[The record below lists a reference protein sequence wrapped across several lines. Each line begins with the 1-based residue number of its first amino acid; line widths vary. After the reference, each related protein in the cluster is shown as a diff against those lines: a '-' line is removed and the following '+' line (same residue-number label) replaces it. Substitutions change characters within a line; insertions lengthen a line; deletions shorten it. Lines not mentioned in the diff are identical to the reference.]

1 MQTQRKVHVRAYKT
15 TGHIGRKIQHAA
27 DIQARIQLLDAELKE
42 LRTEFLA
49 HMEATGLDRMEVGD
63 FRITRKVRHCWNYT
77 PETAR
82 EILKLQQT
90 QRWEQSQGLASDNP
104 TAYIALTTIV

>member
-63 FRITRKVRHCWNYT
+63 FRITRKVRHCSHAARALHNYAVHGS
-77 PETAR
+77 PWR
-82 EILKLQQT
+82 RILP
-90 QRWEQSQGLASDNP
+90 RPGPGMVCSRSRQSPPN
-104 TAYIALTTIV
+104 